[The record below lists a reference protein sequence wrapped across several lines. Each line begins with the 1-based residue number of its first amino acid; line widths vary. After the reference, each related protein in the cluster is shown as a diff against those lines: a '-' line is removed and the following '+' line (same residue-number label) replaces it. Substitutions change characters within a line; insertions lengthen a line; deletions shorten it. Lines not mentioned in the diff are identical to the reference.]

1 MGNFVVLNR
10 YVGNSTKI
18 VLWYQKLWDR
28 NLSGGNMCHHF
39 VSYVGTNLDNTNVR
53 NKTCSFC
60 MLFANTVHISFK
72 ILMLMYTLVLKI

>member
-1 MGNFVVLNR
+1 
-10 YVGNSTKI
+10 
-18 VLWYQKLWDR
+18 
-28 NLSGGNMCHHF
+28 MCHHF